1 LPDAEN
7 SAAAGGLEEK
17 GTSPETTN
25 HQHIVIDI
33 ALMFEGLHHWDAT
46 TSCPVRISE
55 AFLRRVKTE
64 ENMSRI
70 KAWEENEKAK
80 AENRQVISL
89 SIFLSRSHEV

>member
-33 ALMFEGLHHWDAT
+33 ALMFEGLHH
-46 TSCPVRISE
+46 
-55 AFLRRVKTE
+55 
-64 ENMSRI
+64 
-70 KAWEENEKAK
+70 
-80 AENRQVISL
+80 
-89 SIFLSRSHEV
+89 